1 MITDQSTLIR
11 NVILFGRETG
21 AHGLRF
27 TSRAAVL
34 VVFDKSRGV
43 IKRLLYPI
51 CYASILLVVDS
62 RPYLNYASPL
72 CILRLAL
79 ES

>member
-1 MITDQSTLIR
+1 MITDQPTLIR
-11 NVILFGRETG
+11 NVILFGREMG

-27 TSRAAVL
+27 TSKAAVL
-34 VVFDKSRGV
+34 VVLTEPRGM
-43 IKRLLYPI
+43 IKRLLCPI
-51 CYASILLVVDS
+51 CCARILLVVDS
-62 RPYLNYASPL
+62 RPYLNYASPI